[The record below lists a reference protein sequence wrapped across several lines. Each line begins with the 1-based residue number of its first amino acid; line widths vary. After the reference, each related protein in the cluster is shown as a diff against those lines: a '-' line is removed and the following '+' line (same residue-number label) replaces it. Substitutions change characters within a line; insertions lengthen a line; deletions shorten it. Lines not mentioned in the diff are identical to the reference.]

1 MISCSSS
8 TLLDLT
14 TFHTRLIHFISNA
27 KFSLDTVEFAAV
39 SFSFDIVVRYYFDLG
54 WASRIMNF
62 LLKQIDIKE
71 KRVLID
77 NSHLLLVVKSF
88 LAGFKQSQPLIVV
101 QDEVIRRFI
110 RGFFPQN
117 VVISGEEVSL
127 HPPVLLRCFM
137 GSIFGF
143 SFQIVIKRRG
153 NIVTVAG
160 FLQYSRRLDIRRIY
174 WMFGFAEEFL
184 SILLK
189 QPVKLEL
196 AFVESEADVAYN
208 YI

>member
-1 MISCSSS
+1 MLGHVSLPVRPSGSYALIRSVS
-8 TLLDLT
+8 TSAPLSKNQAGKYRST
-14 TFHTRLIHFISNA
+14 VNRTRLLTYEMAQKPHHIG
-27 KFSLDTVEFAAV
+27 
-39 SFSFDIVVRYYFDLG
+39 VR
-54 WASRIMNF
+54 
-62 LLKQIDIKE
+62 
-71 KRVLID
+71 
-77 NSHLLLVVKSF
+77 KSW
-88 LAGFKQSQPLIVV
+88 LSWHSQNLEGFKQSQPLMVV

-117 VVISGEEVSL
+117 VVISGEE
-127 HPPVLLRCFM
+127 
-137 GSIFGF
+137 
-143 SFQIVIKRRG
+143 IVIKRRG

-196 AFVESEADVAYN
+196 AFVESEADIAYN